1 MQINLLGKIVLGVL
15 TIAQLFIGL
24 GFLVWMLSVLFPAI
38 QAQDEA
44 IMREAILGSMQGIVF
59 WVLFLSVFSLIIL
72 VFYIVHAGTHRN
84 LSTTMKVVWIVLFL
98 LFGSFVEVVYF
109 FMEIVPARSM
119 TARLENG

>member
-1 MQINLLGKIVLGVL
+1 MQINPLGKIILGFF

-24 GFLVWMLSVLFPAI
+24 GFLVWLLSVLLPAI
-38 QAQDEA
+38 QAQDES
-44 IMREAILGSMQGIVF
+44 IMREAILGSMRGILF
-59 WVLFLSVFSLIIL
+59 WVIFLSVLSLIIL
-72 VFYIVHAGTHRN
+72 VFYIVHAGTHRK

-109 FMEIVPARSM
+109 FMEIVPEQSM

>member
-1 MQINLLGKIVLGVL
+1 MRINLFGKIVLGFF

-24 GFLVWMLSVLFPAI
+24 GFLVWLLSVLLPAI
-38 QAQDEA
+38 QVQDEA
-44 IMREAILGSMQGIVF
+44 LMREAILGSMQGIVF
-59 WVLFLSVFSLIIL
+59 WVMFLSVLSLVIL
-72 VFYIVHAGTHRN
+72 VFYIVHAGTHRK

-109 FMEIVPARSM
+109 FMEIVPAQSM